1 MSAWKNCSSC
11 KREIPYGGNYYQ
23 CSVSTCKNP
32 RTGMSFCSVECWD
45 AHLGYANHREA
56 WAEEAKAPI
65 TATDRPPTRKIVEN
79 VPSQGPSASSDVGS
93 ATNIQT
99 DTLVVVSKVK
109 KFILDQSGMNT
120 SQCFI
125 DALTKKVI
133 KECLTGITKAKADIR
148 KTVMGKDIWSSS

>member
-1 MSAWKNCSSC
+1 MTAWKNCSSC
-11 KREIPYGGNYYQ
+11 KREIPYGANYYQ

-56 WAEEAKAPI
+56 WAEEAKAPLS
-65 TATDRPPTRKIVEN
+65 ATDRPPTRKIIEN
-79 VPSQGPSASSDVGS
+79 TPSPATSTSTGGNS
-93 ATNIQT
+93 TNIET

-109 KFILDQSGMNT
+109 KLVQDQSGMNT

-133 KECLTGITKAKADIR
+133 KECLTGITKARADGR